1 MVYNVL
7 DVFPVGNNTSVTI
20 KGNGNGLK
28 NNIVITDENEKSYKL
43 LSVALLSG
51 QSEKQMDKETTVL
64 IEGDFNSKIIKL

>member
-1 MVYNVL
+1 MIYDVL
-7 DVFPVGNNTSVTI
+7 EVFPVGSNTSVTI

-51 QSEKQMDKETTVL
+51 QSEKQINNETMVL
-64 IEGDFNSKIIKL
+64 IEGDFNSKMIKL